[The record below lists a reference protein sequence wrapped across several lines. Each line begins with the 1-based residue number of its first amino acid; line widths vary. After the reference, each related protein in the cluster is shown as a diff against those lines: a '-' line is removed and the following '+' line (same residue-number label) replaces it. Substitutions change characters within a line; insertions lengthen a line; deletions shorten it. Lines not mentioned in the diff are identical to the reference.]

1 MELNDTYREIVFIRT
16 QLFRLTHNISHCLS
30 INICNSFFN
39 RQERSFYFLY
49 VREKSRIDSKC
60 NWLLLKQKKKLSKN
74 CFKDIKPICYY
85 QKTKIILCTP
95 IGSILLTRQLMK
107 YILNSWPFFHQC
119 LLHHPSLYFKIYS
132 WERIFLCRLEI
143 NFHSFIIFFYY
154 RHADDILWWYLPLW
168 LIWFLTF
175 CILLSASENSVYHR
189 DDRLNFL
196 DALIINNNKIKFD

>member
-1 MELNDTYREIVFIRT
+1 LELNDTYREIVFIRT

-95 IGSILLTRQLMK
+95 IGSILLKRQLMK

-143 NFHSFIIFFYY
+143 NFHRYSFIIDMQTIYY
-154 RHADDILWWYLPLW
+154 GG
-168 LIWFLTF
+168 T
-175 CILLSASENSVYHR
+175 YH
-189 DDRLNFL
+189 
-196 DALIINNNKIKFD
+196 FD